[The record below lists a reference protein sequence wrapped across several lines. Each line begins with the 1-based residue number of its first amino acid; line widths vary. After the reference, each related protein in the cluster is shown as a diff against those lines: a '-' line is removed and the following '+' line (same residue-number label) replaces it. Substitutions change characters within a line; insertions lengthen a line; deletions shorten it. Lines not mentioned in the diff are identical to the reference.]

1 MKKVIVFIVLGVFV
15 GMVCFSSVGCSGK
28 KPEPVDSDS
37 ISAISDTT
45 AADTLDQIIAETP
58 MPSAADELFDDFF
71 FNFAAN
77 RKLQMKRIVF
87 PLPVIAGKDTTFLP
101 KKRWKMD
108 HFFMHQDFYTLIFDN
123 MKQMNVVK
131 DTTINHVVVERIN
144 LPRRYVKGYVFNRIR
159 GEWKMTSIVK
169 TSLKASKNASFL
181 SFYHKFVRD
190 TAFQVRS
197 VNDPLEFTGP
207 NPAANFSGV
216 RYAKIP
222 SRMSMSPEQDA
233 DTRWTVVSPSTVRGA
248 SATGYF
254 FGRLLSKSLGVP
266 VGLIE
271 ANKGG
276 TRVESWLNLENL
288 KANTDEKLDK
298 QSIDAIK
305 TDYYRPLVWGNGT
318 FSPIEK
324 YTVKGII
331 YYQGCSNVGYHMDDY
346 ARRLGLLVTQW
357 RKAFACGDIPF
368 YFVEIAPYWYDDAD
382 GTNAAVLREQQY
394 KASKLIKNCG
404 FIGNNDGAYAWEMK
418 QIHPSQK
425 RKVGE
430 RLAYR
435 ALTDTYGVKGLISKN
450 PTFESLTVNGN
461 EVIVKLS
468 NTDGGIYP
476 LYGIQ
481 GFEVAGADGKFHRAA
496 ARYDWHDGIIVSSE
510 KVAVPRAVRYCFR
523 NFMLGN
529 ARNQGGL
536 PLIPFRATV
545 K

>member
-1 MKKVIVFIVLGVFV
+1 MNKKFLAMAALALITTGAQAKVKLPHILGDNMILQQNTEASLWGWDKPGATVEV
-15 GMVCFSSVGCSGK
+15 TTSWSGQK
-28 KPEPVDSDS
+28 YSAKTGKDGKWLLTVKSPKASYTPLS
-37 ISAISDTT
+37 IS
-45 AADTLDQIIAETP
+45 
-58 MPSAADELFDDFF
+58 FDDGDGKVTVNNVLAGEVWVCAGQSNMEMPIKGFG
-71 FNFAAN
+71 NCPVEGYNQVVLEAN
-77 RKLQMKRIVF
+77 KHKGI
-87 PLPVIAGKDTTFLP
+87 
-101 KKRWKMD
+101 
-108 HFFMHQDFYTLIFDN
+108 H
-123 MKQMNVVK
+123 
-131 DTTINHVVVERIN
+131 
-144 LPRRYVKGYVFNRIR
+144 YVKVPSIMSTKPLDDANC
-159 GEWKMTSIVK
+159 EWKE
-169 TSLKASKNASFL
+169 ANA
-181 SFYHKFVRD
+181 D
-190 TAFQVRS
+190 
-197 VNDPLEFTGP
+197 N
-207 NPAANFSGV
+207 
-216 RYAKIP
+216 
-222 SRMSMSPEQDA
+222 
-233 DTRWTVVSPSTVRGA
+233 VSEA

-254 FGRLLSKSLGVP
+254 FAKTVNEAIDVP
-266 VGLIE
+266 VGLIM

-276 TRVESWLNLENL
+276 SRVESWLDRDYLT
-288 KANTDEKLDK
+288 KNTKEDLDSTHMVNK
-298 QSIDAIK
+298 FKWDFH
-305 TDYYRPLVWGNGT
+305 YPLLWGNGT
-318 FSPIEK
+318 FNPILNS
-324 YTVKGII
+324 TVKGILF
-331 YYQGCSNVGYHMDDY
+331 YQGCSNVGDPDGQYTQ
-346 ARRLGLLVTQW
+346 RLADLVAQW
-357 RKAFACGDIPF
+357 RRDFKQGDIPF